1 MDERTLLRI
10 SLLCSVVGLFALF
23 LISSFSSI
31 DSIDIGKIDGT
42 EPYALKVYGT
52 VESVRSAG
60 EGQVIVILQP
70 SSIDVFASSPTAV
83 QRGDV
88 VEVIGRAEQY
98 EGDAQMIAER
108 IRVVRGAGDD
118 S

>member
-1 MDERTLLRI
+1 MNERTLLRI
-10 SLLCSVVGLFALF
+10 SLLCSVIGLFALF
-23 LISSFSSI
+23 LVSSFSSI

-60 EGQVIVILQP
+60 EGQVIVISQP
-70 SSIDVFASSPTAV
+70 SSIDVFVSSPADV
-83 QRGDV
+83 GNGDI

-98 EGDAQMIAER
+98 QGDSQMIAER
-108 IRVVRGAGDD
+108 IRVVRGIGDD